1 MKKRIVSLLLA
12 AALLT
17 GAASAAG
24 EESTAEHPD
33 LDLRRLGGIDGEGDR
48 LSAL

>member
-24 EESTAEHPD
+24 EEGVAE
-33 LDLRRLGGIDGEGDR
+33 RSRSG
-48 LSAL
+48 LSLIHI

>member
-24 EESTAEHPD
+24 EEGAAEQPD
-33 LDLRRLGGIDGEGDR
+33 LDLSAASDGEGDGR
-48 LSAL
+48 SSL